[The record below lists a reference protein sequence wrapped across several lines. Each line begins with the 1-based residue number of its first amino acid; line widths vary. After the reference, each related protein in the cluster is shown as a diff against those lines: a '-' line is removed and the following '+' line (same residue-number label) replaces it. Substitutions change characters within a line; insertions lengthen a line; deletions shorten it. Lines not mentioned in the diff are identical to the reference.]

1 MGKRWKEIVEIID
14 QWPEERR
21 EDAAQILAAL
31 IEQGEGVYQLSAD
44 ERRAIDLSL
53 EQMRNGEF
61 ATDEEVAAVRRKHGL
76 CGVDSRGMRQRIWT
90 KCSSRSGASREA
102 TRVKFRILSAI
113 KLLGRFPGLGT
124 LTDDEGTRMLVAT
137 PYPYL
142 VFYEIDVKA
151 GEVIVLHIRH
161 GARDRDG

>member
-1 MGKRWKEIVEIID
+1 MRV
-14 QWPEERR
+14 RFTR
-21 EDAAQILAAL
+21 NAAADLDDILAF
-31 IEQGEGVYQLSAD
+31 IQ
-44 ERRAIDLSL
+44 ERSPR
-53 EQMRNGEF
+53 
-61 ATDEEVAAVRRKHGL
+61 
-76 CGVDSRGMRQRIWT
+76 
-90 KCSSRSGASREA
+90 GASR
-102 TRVKFRILSAI
+102 VKERILSAI

-142 VFYEIDVKA
+142 VFYEIDVQA